1 MPSKRKIQKL
11 SAADLRSSRYGI
23 PLVTADDP
31 QNVVAEQYRVL
42 RANIDFAAASIDK
55 LQTVLFTS
63 SEMSDGKSTVAQ
75 NLAVTWAQ
83 AGKRVLLV
91 DADFRRPTLHR
102 TFEVPND
109 HGLTTVLA
117 LNDQPASVINTTNVP
132 NLYIMT
138 SGPMPPNPSELL
150 ASDRMLKVLD
160 WMKHEFD
167 LIVLDSTPLLLVPD
181 AQSLIPRTDG
191 VILVAMLRKT
201 RKKSM
206 ASAARILKLAKAHV
220 LGVVTRSQL
229 RADKGYGYGYGYGY
243 TSTNLMNT
251 DQAEKEKSTKANVP
265 AKETPTSAAAMKP
278 MVASAVASSQAAWSN
293 FGYTAAASDGD
304 DEQVAEKEDPAP
316 VVNEKATLVDI
327 HSHILPG
334 LDDGANSLHA
344 SLELAREAVSDGIKA
359 IVATPHTMSAKY
371 TNEAADVMKAVDAFQ
386 AELKKAAIDLTIL
399 PGQEVHLTG
408 DLVSA
413 LDQGKLLT
421 LADSKKYLLIELPD
435 RDLPLFTH
443 NVIFQLKSR
452 GIMTIIAHPERNNYL
467 LEHPEELNKLAE
479 RGALFQLTSASIN
492 GAFGKRIAD
501 FSIELLRR
509 GFVTTIASEAHD
521 FADNCRYH
529 LAEAYELIGHLLN
542 QQLVT
547 ALKMNAVRIIT
558 GEPVDSTTIEEF

>member
-11 SAADLRSSRYGI
+11 SAADMRSSRYGV
-23 PLVTADDP
+23 PLITVRDP
-31 QNVVAEQYRVL
+31 QDVVSEQFRVL

-102 TFEVPND
+102 TFSIAND

-117 LNDQPASVINTTNVP
+117 MNDQPAQVIHAAEEP
-132 NLYIMT
+132 NLFVMA

-150 ASDRMLKVLD
+150 GSDKMLKVLN

-167 LIVLDSTPLLLVPD
+167 MIVIDSTPLLLVPD
-181 AQSLIPRTDG
+181 AQALIPRTDG
-191 VILVAMLRKT
+191 VILVALLGKT
-201 RKKSM
+201 KKKSLL
-206 ASAARILKLAKAHV
+206 SATRILKLAKAHV
-220 LGVVTRSQL
+220 LGVVTRSPE
-229 RADKGYGYGYGYGY
+229 RTDKAYGYGYGY
-243 TSTNLMNT
+243 TSTNVM
-251 DQAEKEKSTKANVP
+251 STEQVKKGKAVKPLQP
-265 AKETPTSAAAMKP
+265 AKKTPVVATPASSESAAP
-278 MVASAVASSQAAWSN
+278 SQSGWSN
-293 FGYTAAASDGD
+293 FGYTAAASDSH
-304 DEQVAEKEDPAP
+304 EVPAAEKEDPAP

-334 LDDGANSLHA
+334 LDDGANSLNA

-452 GIMTIIAHPERNNYL
+452 GIMTIIAHPERNSYL

-492 GAFGKRIAD
+492 GAFGKHIAD
-501 FSIELLRR
+501 FSIDLLRR
-509 GFVTTIASEAHD
+509 GFVTTIASDAHN
-521 FADNCRYH
+521 FADNRRYH

-547 ALKMNAVRIIT
+547 ALKMNAARIIT

>member
-11 SAADLRSSRYGI
+11 SAVDIRSSRYGV
-23 PLVTADDP
+23 PLITVRDP
-31 QNVVAEQYRVL
+31 QDVVSEQFRVL

-102 TFEVPND
+102 TFSIAND

-117 LNDQPASVINTTNVP
+117 MNDQPAQVIHAAEEP
-132 NLYIMT
+132 NLFVMA

-150 ASDRMLKVLD
+150 GSDKMLKVLN

-167 LIVLDSTPLLLVPD
+167 MIVIDSTPLLLVPD
-181 AQSLIPRTDG
+181 AQALIPRTDG
-191 VILVAMLRKT
+191 VVLVALLGKT
-201 RKKSM
+201 KKKSLL
-206 ASAARILKLAKAHV
+206 SATRILKLAKAHV

-229 RADKGYGYGYGYGY
+229 RADKGYGYGYGY
-243 TSTNLMNT
+243 TSTNVMNT
-251 DQAEKEKSTKANVP
+251 EQVK
-265 AKETPTSAAAMKP
+265 KETPVKP
-278 MVASAVASSQAAWSN
+278 VLPAKKTPVVTASASSQSAASSQPAWSN
-293 FGYTAAASDGD
+293 FGYTAAASDSH
-304 DEQVAEKEDPAP
+304 EAPAAEKEDPAP
-316 VVNEKATLVDI
+316 VVNKKATLVDI
-327 HSHILPG
+327 HAHILPG
-334 LDDGANSLHA
+334 LDDGSNSLDA
-344 SLELAREAVSDGIKA
+344 SLELAREAVSNGIKT

-371 TNEAADVMKAVDAFQ
+371 TNEAADVVKVVDAFQ

-452 GIMTIIAHPERNNYL
+452 GIMTIVAHPERNSYL

-501 FSIELLRR
+501 FSIDLLRR
-509 GFVTTIASEAHD
+509 GFVTTIASDAHN
-521 FADNCRYH
+521 FADNRRYH

-547 ALKMNAVRIIT
+547 ALKMNAARIIT